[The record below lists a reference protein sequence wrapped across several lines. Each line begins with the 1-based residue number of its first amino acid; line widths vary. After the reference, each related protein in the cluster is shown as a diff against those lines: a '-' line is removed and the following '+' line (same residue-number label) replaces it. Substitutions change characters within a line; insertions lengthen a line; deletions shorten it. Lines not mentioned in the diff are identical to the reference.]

1 MRFNIFSQLKN
12 LFVSAFGKKEI
23 DQNNKD
29 VKEFIR
35 IINSANKT
43 TEHTINKNETITL
56 EADGIR
62 RLVFGPRYWPYSREK
77 TVEKIKQL
85 TQSLIQSYAPTGY
98 LGALLSIVWKK
109 DHPEY
114 HRAVIE
120 KYITARGLDD
130 ISHNFTSDFGTDTH
144 TDFLVSD
151 GLKYT
156 STFHSTNESIED
168 QDINNKIENITSK
181 LKQQLDQEQS
191 TDTSNQD
198 KSGVDALTKLSQLGF
213 VTAAHKRQ
221 LLNAHYKDLVG
232 PSTSGNSDE
241 SHLISTCR
249 KIKSQAH
256 LQSHHIHL
264 LTKASCLLKTHSG
277 KTLNIESKRKE
288 LMNIC
293 NRQP

>member
-1 MRFNIFSQLKN
+1 M
-12 LFVSAFGKKEI
+12 
-23 DQNNKD
+23 
-29 VKEFIR
+29 
-35 IINSANKT
+35 
-43 TEHTINKNETITL
+43 
-56 EADGIR
+56 
-62 RLVFGPRYWPYSREK
+62 FGPWYRHYSSEK

-120 KYITARGLDD
+120 TYITESVPNN
-130 ISHNFTSDFGTDTH
+130 ISNNFEFDLGTDTH

-151 GLKYT
+151 GLKHT
-156 STFHSTNESIED
+156 SGLDSNNMRIIKD
-168 QDINNKIENITSK
+168 QLIKSKIESITSK
-181 LKQQLDQEQS
+181 LSQQSDQKQS

-198 KSGVDALTKLSQLGF
+198 NSSVDAVTKRSQFGF
-213 VTAAHKRQ
+213 VTAAHNRQ

-241 SHLISTCR
+241 GHLISTCR
-249 KIKSQAH
+249 KIKSQAD

-264 LTKASCLLKTHSG
+264 LTKASELLQTHSG
-277 KTLNIESKRKE
+277 KNLSIESKRKE

-293 NRQP
+293 NGQP